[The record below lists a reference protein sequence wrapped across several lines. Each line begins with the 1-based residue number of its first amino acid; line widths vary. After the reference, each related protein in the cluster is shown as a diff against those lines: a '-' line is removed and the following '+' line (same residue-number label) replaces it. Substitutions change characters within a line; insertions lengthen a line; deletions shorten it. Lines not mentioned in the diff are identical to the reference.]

1 MPKRC
6 TFLRLQVYERVVKSV
21 ISVCKKAQKGSQVH
35 FIAVKK
41 LRQSSFFMIYSYFK
55 DSAFTAVKRVN
66 AKFLTRYVKEVSF
79 VNRRY
84 SNGLPFLSK
93 MVYKMVLGLDLGAE
107 PEPEPEPEPV

>member
-1 MPKRC
+1 M
-6 TFLRLQVYERVVKSV
+6 
-21 ISVCKKAQKGSQVH
+21 H

-41 LRQSSFFMIYSYFK
+41 LRQSSFFVIYSYFK

-84 SNGLPFLSK
+84 TNGLPFLSK

-107 PEPEPEPEPV
+107 LEPEPEPEPV

>member
-1 MPKRC
+1 M
-6 TFLRLQVYERVVKSV
+6 
-21 ISVCKKAQKGSQVH
+21 
-35 FIAVKK
+35 KK
-41 LRQSSFFMIYSYFK
+41 LRQSSFFVIYSYFK

-93 MVYKMVLGLDLGAE
+93 MVYGPDKISCIADSFVVNKQFVS
-107 PEPEPEPEPV
+107 PETE